1 MDSYLSLLETLRTS
15 CHLPEF
21 PKPLPSKQLD
31 LELESG
37 VKVIIDWNEATNF
50 VELFSE
56 LGTYSV
62 EKELEILQKIATAN
76 FLWQSTGG
84 ATLSVRPEIRR
95 VYLASQ
101 TPVASLK
108 GKEFVHQVEQFIFT
122 AQHWFALLGKLH
134 S

>member
-1 MDSYLSLLETLRTS
+1 MSDSYLLLLEALRTS

-31 LELESG
+31 LELENG
-37 VKVIIDWNEATNF
+37 VQVVIDWNEKTNF

-56 LGTYSV
+56 LGTYSI
-62 EKELEILQKIATAN
+62 KEELAILKRIAEAN

-84 ATLSVRPEIRR
+84 ATLSVRAEIRA

-101 TPVASLK
+101 TPVTSLK

-122 AQHWFALLGKLH
+122 AQHWFSLLAKL
-134 S
+134 